1 MSKIEIG
8 IIAIIVFVL
17 TGVGAYAIES
27 ILFRHWGTIGRFES
41 LYEYF
46 KKIDQK
52 QGNITAAVWAAIWVV
67 LIALSALLIYLLS

>member
-27 ILFRHWGTIGRFES
+27 ILFRHKGIIGRFEG
-41 LYEYF
+41 LFEYYR
-46 KKIDQK
+46 KIDQK
-52 QGNITAAVWAAIWVV
+52 QGNIAAAVWAAIWVV